1 VGALVDARP
10 STLVVITAALALVLP
25 SCTRASPCQGSDSCG
40 TIYPA
45 ILVISCGGAALVQS
59 SLTGTCSASGFSC
72 DVPDAAPLAECTTA
86 SIDPTGPGTCDVEL
100 TFANGFVYSGSFTFS
115 EGPQGLVP
123 SPEVVPVFCLTDGGA
138 DAQ

>member
-1 VGALVDARP
+1 M
-10 STLVVITAALALVLP
+10 
-25 SCTRASPCQGSDSCG
+25 
-40 TIYPA
+40 
-45 ILVISCGGAALVQS
+45 ILVISCGGSALVQS

-86 SIDPTGPGTCDVEL
+86 SIEGTGPGPCDVEL

-123 SPEVVPVFCLTDGGA
+123 SPEVVPVFCLTDAGVDDAGGG
-138 DAQ
+138 DAASD